1 MAVAPENGAF
11 EVQEKAQGRGFRP
24 YPMPSAA
31 SRPRGVFSRARQWL
45 EMRLFQLYLA
55 TALYMLDPWER
66 FLFNA
71 LAIAILLAVGHTAVV
86 QVASLVRYLGQG
98 SERAS

>member
-1 MAVAPENGAF
+1 MALAPENGDIKGSA
-11 EVQEKAQGRGFRP
+11 KAQKRGFRP

-31 SRPRGVFSRARQWL
+31 ARPRGVFSRAKQWF

-86 QVASLVRYLGQG
+86 QVASLVRYLGQA
-98 SERAS
+98 SEQTS